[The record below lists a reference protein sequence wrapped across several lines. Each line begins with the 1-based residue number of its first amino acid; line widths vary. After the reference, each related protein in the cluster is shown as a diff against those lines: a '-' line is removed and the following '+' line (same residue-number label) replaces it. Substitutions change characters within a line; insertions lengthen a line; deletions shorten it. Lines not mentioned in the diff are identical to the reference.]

1 MPRAPKTPAPTLS
14 EELTRVGADL
24 RANECTTAER
34 MDLLR
39 RQAEL
44 GDLKDALEERARR
57 AAK

>member
-34 MDLLR
+34 MELLR

-44 GDLKDALEERARR
+44 GDLKDALEERNRR
-57 AAK
+57 SAT

>member
-24 RANECTTAER
+24 RANECTTSER
-34 MDLLR
+34 MELLR

-44 GDLKDALEERARR
+44 GDLREALEDRARR
-57 AAK
+57 GAK

>member
-24 RANECTTAER
+24 RANECSTAER

>member
-1 MPRAPKTPAPTLS
+1 MPRAPKKPAPTLT

-34 MDLLR
+34 LDHLR

-57 AAK
+57 SQA

>member
-1 MPRAPKTPAPTLS
+1 MPRAPETPAPTLS

-34 MDLLR
+34 MELLR

-57 AAK
+57 GAT

>member
-1 MPRAPKTPAPTLS
+1 MPRAPKTPAPTLT

-44 GDLKDALEERARR
+44 GDLKDALEGRNRR
-57 AAK
+57 SAT

>member
-1 MPRAPKTPAPTLS
+1 MPRTPKTPAPTLS
-14 EELTRVGADL
+14 EELTRVGRDL
-24 RANECTTAER
+24 RANDCTTAER

-57 AAK
+57 AAT

>member
-34 MDLLR
+34 MELLR

-57 AAK
+57 AGK